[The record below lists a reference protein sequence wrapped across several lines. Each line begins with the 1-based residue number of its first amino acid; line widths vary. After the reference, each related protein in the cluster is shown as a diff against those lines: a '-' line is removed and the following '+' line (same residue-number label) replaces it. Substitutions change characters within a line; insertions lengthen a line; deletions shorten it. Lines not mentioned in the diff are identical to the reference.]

1 MFSYTES
8 HNQTGINYLKEN
20 WYAQKVCYY
29 IIDCQDSK
37 IMDYCKA
44 LILAFV
50 VLKVT
55 ERLFNVVNVWFHHN
69 ACDRKNK
76 IMRMK
81 AFQHVLTLDQAYFDN
96 HSASAIRGS
105 MNAHA
110 INNLIT
116 WNIPYLV
123 TLNLQFFM
131 TAIYMLRIGKLHLF
145 TCSSDQTTNS
155 ETANLKL
162 TKVLIT

>member
-1 MFSYTES
+1 ME
-8 HNQTGINYLKEN
+8 
-20 WYAQKVCYY
+20 
-29 IIDCQDSK
+29 
-37 IMDYCKA
+37 YCKA
-44 LILAFV
+44 LILGFV

-55 ERLFNVVNVWFHHN
+55 ERLFYVVNVWFHHN

-105 MNAHA
+105 MNAHS

-116 WNIPYLV
+116 WNIPYLI

-131 TAIYMLRIGKLHLF
+131 TAIYMLRIGKLYLVH
-145 TCSSDQTTNS
+145 
-155 ETANLKL
+155 
-162 TKVLIT
+162 

>member
-1 MFSYTES
+1 
-8 HNQTGINYLKEN
+8 
-20 WYAQKVCYY
+20 
-29 IIDCQDSK
+29 
-37 IMDYCKA
+37 
-44 LILAFV
+44 
-50 VLKVT
+50 
-55 ERLFNVVNVWFHHN
+55 
-69 ACDRKNK
+69 
-76 IMRMK
+76 MRMK

-131 TAIYMLRIGKLHLF
+131 TAIYMLRIGKLYLGLS
-145 TCSSDQTTNS
+145 CPPDQTINY
-155 ETANLKL
+155 ETSNLNFHDVFEQL
-162 TKVLIT
+162 

>member
-1 MFSYTES
+1 
-8 HNQTGINYLKEN
+8 
-20 WYAQKVCYY
+20 
-29 IIDCQDSK
+29 
-37 IMDYCKA
+37 
-44 LILAFV
+44 
-50 VLKVT
+50 
-55 ERLFNVVNVWFHHN
+55 
-69 ACDRKNK
+69 
-76 IMRMK
+76 MRMK

-131 TAIYMLRIGKLHLF
+131 TAIYMLRIGKK
-145 TCSSDQTTNS
+145 
-155 ETANLKL
+155 LKL
-162 TKVLIT
+162 IIPCYKIQQPIPKLRIRIFSICLTN